1 MRGGKGVDCFYITI
15 ECKIGDR
22 RTYGIA
28 AVDCTEREK
37 CILESL
43 IDVADDRETVERFTK
58 RCNREK
64 IPLEQF
70 RDTGADYISREE

>member
-1 MRGGKGVDCFYITI
+1 MDCFYITI
-15 ECKIGDR
+15 ECKIEDR
-22 RTYGIA
+22 QTYGIA
-28 AVDCTEREK
+28 AVECTEWEK

-43 IDVADDRETVERFTK
+43 IDVAVDRETAERFAE

-70 RDTGADYISREE
+70 RDTIAEYISREEKE